1 MKWDCLVVIVAQYRN
16 WQMSP
21 KGEVE
26 VFDEETTPPKLV
38 GVYRNVSDCVEG
50 CLSVIAEYGPGD
62 GVPDNVK
69 GDGPVESV
77 TVFAAEFGSPPGH
90 GKRVGSLPLCGS
102 RADFDALLRKELAS

>member
-16 WQMSP
+16 WQLTP

-26 VFDEETTPPKLV
+26 VLDEETTSPKLV

-50 CLSVIAEYGPGD
+50 CLSTISEYGPGED
-62 GVPDNVK
+62 VPENVK

-77 TVFAAEFGSPPGH
+77 TVFAAEFGAKPGE
-90 GKRVGSLPLCGS
+90 GKRVASLPLSGS
-102 RADFDALLRKELAS
+102 RSDFDALLRKELAS

>member
-1 MKWDCLVVIVAQYRN
+1 MKWDCLVVIVAQYKN

-26 VFDEETTPPKLV
+26 VLNDETTSPKLV
-38 GVYRNVSDCVEG
+38 GVYRNVSDCVDG
-50 CLSVIAEYGPGD
+50 CLSVIEEYGPGEEI
-62 GVPDNVK
+62 PERVK

-77 TVFAAEFGSPPGH
+77 TVFATEFGAKLGE
-90 GKRVGSLPLCGS
+90 GKRIADLPLSGN